1 MARKGTESRAQKNP
15 LRKRARKRHGV
26 KTNHSEWTR
35 RESAERKHGKE
46 WHQKRHQKRHHV
58 VTFPVLL
65 PRFLLL
71 PHSRTPNPEM
81 RLKCIFKFGVKSH
94 LQVPSGRCHILGS
107 LRLYLSSIQP
117 TQQALLQLYV
127 ILAYRQNTTTEA
139 TLTNIPLQVN
149 MHVETIR
156 YPPKNKFSYFYGL
169 SRSWPELASGCF
181 GGVSL
186 ILVNSNFVSSCVI

>member
-1 MARKGTESRAQKNP
+1 MNGHKEKVHRE
-15 LRKRARKRHGV
+15 RHC
-26 KTNHSEWTR
+26 
-35 RESAERKHGKE
+35 KE
-46 WHQKRHQKRHHV
+46 WHQKRHHV

-65 PRFLLL
+65 PRCLLL

-81 RLKCIFKFGVKSH
+81 RLKCIFKFGVESH
-94 LQVPSGRCHILGS
+94 LQVPSGRCHISGS

-139 TLTNIPLQVN
+139 TVTDIPLQVN
-149 MHVETIR
+149 THVETTR

-169 SRSWPELASGCF
+169 SLEVGLNSLPAPSV
-181 GGVSL
+181 VS
-186 ILVNSNFVSSCVI
+186 VEFS